1 VQLRYFALRS
11 PLPAGRAAP
20 GAGGGARPER
30 RAEQPG
36 GLPSQPPLATAPAP
50 VPASARLGPP
60 AAPAP
65 TAVAETDA
73 PDPRKI
79 LDSLGEAVYDWDIH
93 SDRIRWGPNAAAVFG
108 LGAIE
113 AISAGRLYAEC
124 LSHDSESSRQ
134 EAIFRAASQGGA
146 ESGAFRIRYGFVPPD
161 RPREATIWIED
172 AGRWFAGPDGRP
184 ARAHGL
190 VRVISDHGRQ
200 ERQLALQSRFD
211 PLSGALNRASLF
223 EQTALFFTQATRRK
237 QNFAALLAA
246 VDNLFALNRTLGYDV
261 ADEAIA
267 GLARRLRANCRER
280 DLIARYAGGKFA
292 LVLENCDKAE
302 MIAAGE
308 RLIEVVGG
316 TPFDTS
322 AGPASLSLR
331 IGGAVAPRGGRA
343 AHVLFQHAEQALDQA
358 RQPNAPRFV
367 AFEPSAAREDGRMR
381 ARKIAE
387 EIRAALDDDRIV
399 IALQPLVHAASGH
412 PAFYE
417 ALVRLRRPDGALVP
431 PAAILPTAEKSGL
444 IQRIDQRVLE
454 LALKKL
460 GREPDLRLAANLSG
474 PSLRDP
480 DFLARLCD
488 RLAAR
493 PEIAGRLT
501 LEFSETCAMEDA
513 EAATRAIAMLKH
525 SGARVAMDDFGAG
538 HTSFK
543 NLRRFD
549 FDLVKIDGAFVQ
561 NLSSSTDDRFFVR
574 TLVDLVRYLGL
585 PVVAEWVED
594 AATADIL
601 RQWGVEYLQ
610 GDFFGAAAVGDEAA
624 P

>member
-1 VQLRYFALRS
+1 MQLRYFALRS
-11 PLPAGRAAP
+11 RPPAAGAAP
-20 GAGGGARPER
+20 RVGGARQER

-36 GLPSQPPLATAPAP
+36 GLPSQPPLAPAPAP
-50 VPASARLGPP
+50 AFPGARLDPP
-60 AAPAP
+60 AAPGP
-65 TAVAETDA
+65 TAVFAPDA
-73 PDPRKI
+73 PDPRQI
-79 LDSLGEAVYDWDIH
+79 LDSLGETVYDWDLH

-108 LGAIE
+108 LGNAE
-113 AISAGRLYAEC
+113 AIGAGRLYADC

-146 ESGAFRIRYGFVPPD
+146 EGGAFRIRYGFVPPD

-190 VRVISDHGRQ
+190 VRVLADQGRP
-200 ERQLALQSRFD
+200 ERQLAAPTRFD

-223 EQTALFFTQATRRK
+223 EQTAHFFTQATKRK
-237 QNFAALLAA
+237 QNFAALLVA

-267 GLARRLRANCRER
+267 GLARRLRGNCRER

-343 AHVLFQHAEQALDQA
+343 AHVLFQHAEQALDRA
-358 RQPNAPRFV
+358 RKPNAPRFV
-367 AFEPSAAREDGRMR
+367 AFEPSAAREDARMR

-399 IALQPLVHAASGH
+399 IALQPLVHAASGR

-444 IQRIDQRVLE
+444 IQRIDQRVLD

-460 GREPDLRLAANLSG
+460 EREPDLRLAANLSG

-480 DFLARLCD
+480 DFLARLCAM
-488 RLAAR
+488 LEAR
-493 PEIAGRLT
+493 PEVARRLT

-513 EAATRAIAMLKH
+513 EAATRAIAMLKR

-538 HTSFK
+538 HTSFR

-561 NLSSSTDDRFFVR
+561 NLSTSTDDRFFVR
-574 TLVDLVRYLGL
+574 TLVDLVRHLGL

-594 AATADIL
+594 AATADLL
-601 RQWGVEYLQ
+601 RQWGVDYFQ

-624 P
+624 S